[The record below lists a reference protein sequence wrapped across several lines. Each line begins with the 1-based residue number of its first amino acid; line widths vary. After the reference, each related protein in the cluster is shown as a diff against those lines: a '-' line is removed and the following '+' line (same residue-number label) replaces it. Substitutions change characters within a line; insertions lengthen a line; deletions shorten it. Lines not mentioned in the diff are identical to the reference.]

1 MTELDFFKN
10 FLRSENIEI
19 LSKEDIIKQ
28 INRKSYFG
36 TSSRYEIMSVEYKR
50 FIDDIEFGIQT
61 MGLAFCQDGI
71 LMGLGTAQSY
81 SVMKFPYNSKFEFV
95 GSNFIGQL
103 FFSVNDTKYQF
114 VSGKSV
120 LLKNLISKLN
130 EFRLILEQIQKEQEN
145 ATNKLHEE
153 GLKENKIQIQ
163 KLLDVDKDN
172 TLDICQGDV
181 EFDLLLKKHQVI
193 VQELG
198 IDYLQKLVKL
208 SLYLRTKRKNLQG
221 IYSQLEQTD
230 TQQQFD
236 KLSTFIFVEIEFYN
250 KLLASSLFLIN
261 SLIQKNLISFFSLYD
276 EFDKV
281 GVFNTA
287 HENNVERKLSVISK
301 DISALCDK
309 LDELS
314 SEISYGFMEVVD
326 STNAMT
332 ESLSAELN
340 SINSSIN
347 VNTIVGY
354 LRKK

>member
-1 MTELDFFKN
+1 MNALDFFKN
-10 FLRSENIEI
+10 FLLKENIEI
-19 LSKEDIIKQ
+19 LSKENVIEQ
-28 INRKSYFG
+28 IHRKSYFG
-36 TSSRYEIMSVEYKR
+36 TTSRYEIMSVEYKR

-61 MGLAFCQDGI
+61 MGIAFCQDGI
-71 LMGLGTAQSY
+71 LMGLGSAQSY
-81 SVMKFPYNSKFEFV
+81 SVKKFHYDSKFEFI
-95 GSNFIGQL
+95 GSNLIGQL
-103 FFSVNDTKYQF
+103 FFSVNETKYQF
-114 VSGKSV
+114 VSGKSA
-120 LLKNLISKLN
+120 LLKKLISKLN
-130 EFRLILEQIQKEQEN
+130 EFKSISEKVQREKEDELS
-145 ATNKLHEE
+145 KLHRD
-153 GLKENKIQIQ
+153 GLNESKVRIQ

-181 EFDLLLKKHQVI
+181 EFDLLLKKHQVA

-208 SLYLRTKRKNLQG
+208 SLYLKTKRKNLQV
-221 IYSQLEQTD
+221 IYSQLKQTD
-230 TQQQFD
+230 TQEQFD
-236 KLSTFIFVEIEFYN
+236 KLSNFIFMEIEFYN

-281 GVFNTA
+281 GAFNTA

-301 DISALCDK
+301 DISVLCSK

-326 STNAMT
+326 STNTMT